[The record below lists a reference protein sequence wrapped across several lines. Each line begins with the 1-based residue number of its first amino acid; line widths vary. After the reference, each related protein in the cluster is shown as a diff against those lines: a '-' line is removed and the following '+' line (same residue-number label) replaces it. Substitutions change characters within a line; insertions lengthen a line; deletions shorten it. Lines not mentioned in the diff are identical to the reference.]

1 MNDVKADGLIRLLR
15 FVTIIML
22 LVLVHIERRHTEAYR
37 KNFDSMEVAFHRM
50 EAAAT
55 NAQWIAAEAIRQRNE
70 CQEFLRQLK

>member
-50 EAAAT
+50 EGNPAT
-55 NAQWIAAEAIRQRNE
+55 
-70 CQEFLRQLK
+70 K